1 MSGVKLEF
9 YLAMLLTPHTLVGVA
24 VAAVIKNPVIAFPV
38 AVGMHYLG
46 DLVPHWDFFSNTNEE
61 ERVSGWR
68 PLAVAG
74 ELSLAVA
81 AGTASVLYALW
92 LANDPALAFRM
103 LICGIGGVI
112 PDLLSGLTMYLK
124 NLNGFMKINNRVQSK
139 LQFQAPLPWGI
150 FTQVLVSFFSVLV
163 ILGSTAR

>member
-1 MSGVKLEF
+1 
-9 YLAMLLTPHTLVGVA
+9 MLLTPHTLVGVA
-24 VAAVIKNPVIAFPV
+24 VASVIKNPVIAFPV

-46 DLVPHWDFFSNTNEE
+46 DLVPHWDFFSNTREE

-92 LANDPALAFRM
+92 LVNDPALSFRM

-124 NLNGFMKINNRVQSK
+124 DLNGFMKLNNRIQSK
-139 LQFQAPLPWGI
+139 LQFQASLPWGI
-150 FTQVLVSFFSVLV
+150 LTQVLVSFFSVLV